1 MRDPRS
7 TPANVTQTP
16 DIFAFGLDAALVRFD
31 TTMSDR
37 ANRAALAFAAHLR
50 DTSSPFHEVSS
61 TLASVTVRF
70 DPLKTPFEEV
80 ETLLREALR
89 SRDWG
94 ASALPAARKL
104 WRVPTIYGGEFGPQL
119 TEAADLVGMS
129 VTAAIDALST
139 SRVRVLTIGFAPG
152 LPYLGS
158 LPPEWDIPRQT
169 TLTPR
174 VPAGAL
180 VVAIRQFVLFA
191 NASPTGWRWIAQTA
205 VPLFDATRSPA
216 SLFSPGDEV
225 EFHALPAD
233 RFTEVATTP
242 NGGATWEAAE

>member
-7 TPANVTQTP
+7 TLVDVTQTP

-31 TTMSDR
+31 TTMSDG
-37 ANRAALAFAAHLR
+37 ANRAALAFAAYLR
-50 DTSSPFHEVSS
+50 DSPTPFHEVSS

-80 ETLLREALR
+80 ETLLREALI

-94 ASALPAARKL
+94 ASALPSDRKL
-104 WRVPTIYGGEFGPQL
+104 WRVPTVYGDDFGPQL
-119 TEAADLVGMS
+119 VEAADLAGLS
-129 VTAAIDALST
+129 VTDAIDALST
-139 SRVRVLTIGFAPG
+139 TRVRVLTIGFAPG

-205 VPLFDATRSPA
+205 VPLFDPARSPA

-225 EFHALPAD
+225 EFYALPAS
-233 RFTEVATTP
+233 RFDEVSTAP